1 MAEAVSFIAG
11 GRAALASVGAAAGG
25 SVRPQ
30 STPPDEPGGER
41 WRLPAPSKPTLCEVF
56 SNHPRDAGWAGFLTA
71 QLGSGPVLWVQER
84 MAIIEAGRVHAPGL
98 PGLDLVH
105 VSARDAKS
113 ALWAMEEGLRCDA
126 LGAVIGELWA
136 EPCALD
142 FTATRRLAFAAEKS
156 GVPCWLVRVGAGDAN
171 LSGARFRW
179 RLESAPSLANPLDA
193 KAPGTPVWNA
203 ELFRARGHP
212 PGQWRLVDDPAR
224 GPSARLDL
232 AAPTVGGALAK
243 AGWRVASG

>member
-1 MAEAVSFIAG
+1 MSFIAG
-11 GRAALASVGAAAGG
+11 GRAALASIDAAAGG

-30 STPPDEPGGER
+30 STPPEKPGGER

-56 SNHPRDAGWAGFLTA
+56 SNHPRDAGWAGFIAA
-71 QLGSGPVLWVQER
+71 QLGNGPILWVQER

-136 EPCALD
+136 EPSALD

-156 GVPCWLVRVGAGDAN
+156 GVPCWLVRVGAGGAN

-193 KAPGTPVWNA
+193 KAPGKPAWNVD
-203 ELFRARGHP
+203 LFRARGHP
-212 PGQWRLVDDPAR
+212 PGQWKIVHEPDAASPRSPF
-224 GPSARLDL
+224 RLDL

-243 AGWRVASG
+243 AGRRIASG